1 MFLDYD
7 GTLTPIVARPELA
20 VLSDAMR
27 RTVDALGR
35 CCPTAIVSGRGL
47 ADVARLVG
55 LDDLYYAGNHGFE
68 ISGPGQ
74 TEISY
79 EPGKQFASAVDAI
92 SKRIEAGIDKI
103 EGAFVENKS
112 YSLSV
117 HYRLT
122 ASEQVPE
129 VERVVDTALQEF
141 PTLHKRHGKKVF
153 EIRPKIDW
161 DKGKAVLWLLE
172 ALHLDGPEVLPIYV
186 GDDVT
191 DEDAF
196 AALKQLGIGVLVTDV
211 PRPSAAAYSL
221 RDTEEVRQFLQLL
234 TALVSGNAS

>member
-1 MFLDYD
+1 M
-7 GTLTPIVARPELA
+7 
-20 VLSDAMR
+20 
-27 RTVDALGR
+27 
-35 CCPTAIVSGRGL
+35 
-47 ADVARLVG
+47 
-55 LDDLYYAGNHGFE
+55 
-68 ISGPGQ
+68 
-74 TEISY
+74 
-79 EPGKQFASAVDAI
+79 
-92 SKRIEAGIDKI
+92 
-103 EGAFVENKS
+103 
-112 YSLSV
+112 

-122 ASEQVPE
+122 APEHVPE
-129 VERVVDTALQEF
+129 VERVVDTVLQEF